1 MVEAQQSDHAVQ
13 LFRFQHSEALLRNVM
28 ENAAVGMLL
37 IGLDGRVLYANRAFG
52 QMLGYDP
59 AECVGFDMSYIVH
72 PECAASAG
80 EQVKELL
87 EGRIDGY
94 RAERKYVHKDGNA
107 IWVLVSVSLLRSE
120 RTGQPMYMVLQ
131 ISDIDR
137 QKRAEEALVESE
149 ARWNSALE
157 GAGQGVW
164 DHDIRKGKV
173 FYSRMWRIMRGF
185 EPDEEVPSDQA
196 SWLDRV
202 HPDDRERILT
212 IIRKQ
217 DSGEIPR
224 NAFEYRERHRDG
236 HWVWILSRGKPI
248 DWFPDGSV
256 ARTVGTDTDITSLKH
271 AEAAL
276 AEERERL
283 KVTLE
288 SISDGVIS
296 TDRAGL
302 VKFMNATAE
311 QMTGWPLEEA
321 VGHSVDEVFAII
333 HERAGEVALNPVAE
347 CLAHEVTCHS
357 ADDLVLLSRFR
368 ERRDVRASAAPVRT
382 PQGAV
387 IGAVLVFQDI
397 TESRAL
403 QRELK
408 HSATHD
414 SLTELPNRPAFELAL
429 GRAVEQARHERREH
443 ALCFIDLDRFKAVND
458 NAGHAAGDVLLCKV
472 GEAIRQ
478 GCRAQDFAARI
489 GGDEFALLL
498 ADCPIASARMVADKI
513 VAAIS
518 GICFAWDGKE
528 YRIGAS
534 VGIAPITA
542 TSPRAEVLMA
552 EADHACYAAKAS
564 GGNRAAVHE
573 TELAV
578 LARTA

>member
-1 MVEAQQSDHAVQ
+1 MVEAQQSDHPVQ
-13 LFRFQHSEALLRNVM
+13 IFRFQHSEALLRNVM

-37 IGLDGRVLYANRAFG
+37 IGLEGRVLYANRAFG

-59 AECVGFDMSYIVH
+59 AECVGFNMSSIVH
-72 PECAASAG
+72 PDCSVSAG
-80 EQVKELL
+80 EQVRELL
-87 EGRIDGY
+87 EGRIEGY
-94 RAERKYVHKDGNA
+94 RAERKYIHKGGNA

-164 DHDIRKGKV
+164 DHDIRTGKV
-173 FYSRMWRIMRGF
+173 FYSRMWKMMRGF
-185 EPDEEVPSDQA
+185 DPDEEIPGDQA

-212 IIRKQ
+212 IIQKQ
-217 DSGEIPR
+217 DSGEISR
-224 NAFEYRERHRDG
+224 NAFEYRERHRSG
-236 HWVWILSRGKPI
+236 HYIWILSRGMPI

-256 ARTVGTDTDITSLKH
+256 ARTVGTDTDITSLKR

-333 HERAGEVALNPVAE
+333 HERAGEFAANPVAE
-347 CLAHEVTCHS
+347 CLAHELTCHS
-357 ADDLVLLSRFR
+357 AEDVVLLSRFA

-397 TESRAL
+397 TQSRAL

-414 SLTELPNRPAFELAL
+414 SLTELPNRAAFERVLDK
-429 GRAVEQARHERREH
+429 AVEQARQERRQH

-458 NAGHAAGDVLLCKV
+458 NAGHAAGDVLLRKV

-518 GICFAWDGKE
+518 GIWFDWEGKE
-528 YRIGAS
+528 YGIGAS

-542 TSPRAEVLMA
+542 ISPRAEVLMA
-552 EADHACYAAKAS
+552 EADRACYAAKAA
-564 GGNRAAVHE
+564 GGNRSSVHE
-573 TELAV
+573 SETL